1 MSDLISNFPSD
12 AEYLYS
18 EAENYSFAWGKY
30 PQNEK
35 EAMRL
40 LKKSASLDS
49 IDAYLLMGDIYENGG
64 PFDDSEFSGNH
75 KKAIDC
81 YIRAGSLGS
90 VWAYYELAYIYA
102 GKLQDEMNARKCFI
116 LCAEKI
122 IEKENGISAW
132 LDSDKIDTLA
142 FFVTQSVPFALV
154 GKRDEYNLTLF
165 HNLFVKFS
173 LVIFDKVLKKYEE
186 IISEHKDEMSVSR
199 YNEWISEFRCY
210 EEYIKEHLPA
220 EKNEATPEVSDI
232 PKQTLPEVLAWLC
245 TQNSVPLAEL
255 RQKLL
260 PLGLMPSAVMDNVN
274 ERSYDVAGEP
284 ALDEAGGIVTVQ
296 PGVLLQV
303 LAVW

>member
-1 MSDLISNFPSD
+1 MSDSISNFPSD

-18 EAENYSFAWGKY
+18 EAANYSFAWGRY
-30 PQNEK
+30 PKNER

-64 PFDDSEFSGNH
+64 PFDDSGFSGNYQ
-75 KKAIDC
+75 KAIDC
-81 YIRAGSLGS
+81 YIQAGRLGS
-90 VWAYYELAYIYA
+90 VWAYYELALIYA
-102 GKLQDEMNARKCFI
+102 GRFQDEMNARKCFI

-122 IEKENGISAW
+122 IKKENGFSAW
-132 LDSDKIDTLA
+132 LDSDKLETLA
-142 FFVTQSVPFALV
+142 FFVTQSVPFVLA
-154 GKRDEYNLTLF
+154 GKRDKNNLALF
-165 HNLFVKFS
+165 HNLFVEFS
-173 LVIFDKVLKKYEE
+173 LVIFDKVMKKYEE

-199 YNEWISEFRCY
+199 YNEWTSEFRCY

-220 EKNEATPEVSDI
+220 EKNEATSEVSDM
-232 PKQTLPEVLAWLC
+232 PTQTLPEVLAWLC
-245 TQNSVPLAEL
+245 TQNSVPLAVL

-260 PLGLMPSAVMDNVN
+260 PLGLMPSAVMDDVN
-274 ERSYDVAGEP
+274 ERAYDVAGEP

-296 PGVLLQV
+296 RGVLLQV